1 MASKQE
7 AEIIFAQKLASN
19 EKPIRSKALLKL
31 RKYISVRSE
40 KEQGGFSEDEL
51 LKIWKGLFYCLWMQ
65 DLPLLQE
72 ELSTKISGLLH
83 SFRTV
88 DSQFLY
94 FKTFLQTMKR
104 EWNGIDRLRMDKF
117 YQCVRFVFREVF
129 EMLKR
134 QDWKPSVVNEFL
146 ELISG
151 QLLQSSSSAPSGL
164 ILHILDLYLNELALI
179 GSATLT
185 AEQNLTFIEPFCKAM
200 AKTKDRVLLKAI
212 GSNVFNT
219 IVDQVP
225 FAIEDLLREIRQNE
239 GRESESED
247 EEAGENQMKMK
258 AAEDDDHEE
267 DDSDLG
273 DDFSY
278 EKDVKDGA
286 ECGPVLQF
294 DYGAIADRLFQLASY
309 TNIPSFNR
317 SKIYKFVKIFRDL
330 SEGVFPQDEVEVVSS
345 DEDDEDDN
353 RRRRKKK
360 KRLNKQS
367 QEKTD
372 KADTESSEIT
382 PESVPSKE
390 KKKKGKKRRL
400 KGIED
405 QTGSDVD
412 RPMIETVDVPASK
425 PLNTNKKKKA
435 KGLEVS
441 EEQSK
446 CMISISDPPKEQQD
460 TSDLRPVKKQK
471 KKKKESEREADE
483 ELSDLSVVPPA
494 LQKKKRKLKK
504 KTRCAADGE
513 TTGDCSQTDDKQT
526 ENCCAEMHTNTTA
539 PDLSTV
545 TTTLKK
551 KKTKKTSTD
560 DPTDVKEEKTENK
573 MKVKKS
579 KIKKKAVRSE
589 ECGES
594 DETAE
599 TLHIDEKQTQSHE
612 NTETNTVNKKKKKK
626 LKSMELNGETN
637 ESVKRKRNLMNGH
650 AEPDSVK
657 KLKIFNES
665 DKPTNQ
671 MNTKGFAFS
680 PKKSPTALFC
690 RSAGFI
696 TPVCKKQSLK
706 ISKSETKKV
715 TFGLKNNKTME
726 FRKMDR
732 SSLLSPAG
740 QSQVAFDPKKTP
752 KSGVLKSPTSSPAI
766 RRRSTAADF
775 F

>member
-1 MASKQE
+1 MASTQE

-40 KEQGGFSEDEL
+40 KGGFSEDEL

-72 ELSTKISGLLH
+72 ELSTKISALLH

-185 AEQNLTFIEPFCKAM
+185 AEQNQTFIEPFCKAM

-212 GSNVFNT
+212 GSNIFNT

-239 GRESESED
+239 GRESED
-247 EEAGENQMKMK
+247 EESGNDQMKMK

-267 DDSDLG
+267 DSSDLG

-278 EKDVKDGA
+278 EKDVKGGA
-286 ECGPVLQF
+286 ECEAVLQF
-294 DYGAIADRLFQLASY
+294 DYGAIADRLFKLASY

-330 SEGVFPQDEVEVVSS
+330 TEGVFPQDEVEDVSS
-345 DEDDEDDN
+345 EEDDDDDN

-382 PESVPSKE
+382 PETDPSKK

-425 PLNTNKKKKA
+425 PLNNHTKKKA
-435 KGLEVS
+435 KGLLVN

-446 CMISISDPPKEQQD
+446 HMITITDPPKEQPD
-460 TSDLRPVKKQK
+460 SSDLRPVKKQK
-471 KKKKESEREADE
+471 KRKKNESECGADE
-483 ELSDLSVVPPA
+483 DLSVVPPA
-494 LQKKKRKLKK
+494 LQKKKKRKLKK
-504 KTRCAADGE
+504 KQRCADDGE

-526 ENCCAEMHTNTTA
+526 DNCCAEIHTDTTA
-539 PDLSTV
+539 PDLS

-551 KKTKKTSTD
+551 KKTKKTSPD
-560 DPTDVKEEKTENK
+560 DPSDVTEEKTKNK

-589 ECGES
+589 ECRES

-599 TLHIDEKQTQSHE
+599 MLHIDEKQTQSHE

-626 LKSMELNGETN
+626 LKSVELNGETN
-637 ESVKRKRNLMNGH
+637 ERVRRKRNIMNGH
-650 AEPDSVK
+650 AEPESVK
-657 KLKIFNES
+657 KQKIVSES

-696 TPVCKKQSLK
+696 TPVCKKQSLR

-740 QSQVAFDPKKTP
+740 RSQVAFDPKKTP

>member
-1 MASKQE
+1 MASTQE

-40 KEQGGFSEDEL
+40 KGGFSEDEL

-72 ELSTKISGLLH
+72 ELSTKISALLH

-185 AEQNLTFIEPFCKAM
+185 AEQNQTFIEPFCKAM

-212 GSNVFNT
+212 GSNIFNT

-239 GRESESED
+239 GRESESKD
-247 EEAGENQMKMK
+247 EESGNDQMKMK

-267 DDSDLG
+267 DSSDLG

-278 EKDVKDGA
+278 EKDVKGGA
-286 ECGPVLQF
+286 ECEAVLQF

-330 SEGVFPQDEVEVVSS
+330 TEGVFPQDEVEDVSS
-345 DEDDEDDN
+345 EEDDDDDN

-382 PESVPSKE
+382 PETDPSK

-425 PLNTNKKKKA
+425 PLNNHTKKKA
-435 KGLEVS
+435 KGLLVN

-446 CMISISDPPKEQQD
+446 HMITITDPPKEQPD
-460 TSDLRPVKKQK
+460 SSDLRPVKKQK
-471 KKKKESEREADE
+471 KRKKNESECGADE
-483 ELSDLSVVPPA
+483 DLSVVPPA

-504 KTRCAADGE
+504 KQRCADDGE

-526 ENCCAEMHTNTTA
+526 DNCCAEIHTDTTA
-539 PDLSTV
+539 PDLS

-551 KKTKKTSTD
+551 KKTKKTSPD
-560 DPTDVKEEKTENK
+560 DPSDVTEEKTKNK

-579 KIKKKAVRSE
+579 KIKKNAVRSE
-589 ECGES
+589 ECRES
-594 DETAE
+594 DETTE
-599 TLHIDEKQTQSHE
+599 MLHIDEKQTQSHE
-612 NTETNTVNKKKKKK
+612 TTETNTVNKKKKKK
-626 LKSMELNGETN
+626 LKSVELNGETN
-637 ESVKRKRNLMNGH
+637 ERVRRKRNIMNGH
-650 AEPDSVK
+650 AEPESVK
-657 KLKIFNES
+657 KQKIVSES

-690 RSAGFI
+690 RSAGVI
-696 TPVCKKQSLK
+696 TPVCKKQSLR

-732 SSLLSPAG
+732 SSLLSPTG
-740 QSQVAFDPKKTP
+740 RSQVAFDPKKTP